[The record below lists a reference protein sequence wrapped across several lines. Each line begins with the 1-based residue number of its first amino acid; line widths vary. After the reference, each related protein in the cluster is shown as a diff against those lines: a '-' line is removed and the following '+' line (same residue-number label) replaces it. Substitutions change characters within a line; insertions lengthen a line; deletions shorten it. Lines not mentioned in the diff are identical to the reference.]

1 MSRKRVQLS
10 DLDLKNNCQLA
21 VEHQHLSQDKLK
33 GPTVFLADNA
43 QFSAQDRMLLQTLA
57 TKVLKMLVSRISQSH
72 QQNITAFF
80 SSYWVISCAWFV
92 DKPAVQVNALNR
104 QQSKIGVRVKF
115 DWTFDDLWPSFYTV
129 TNLKVIC
136 RCIALTTKR
145 YSDQIVADQCGRCK
159 ELLLYVQAASAAV
172 RLPLH

>member
-80 SSYWVISCAWFV
+80 SSY
-92 DKPAVQVNALNR
+92 
-104 QQSKIGVRVKF
+104 
-115 DWTFDDLWPSFYTV
+115 
-129 TNLKVIC
+129 
-136 RCIALTTKR
+136 
-145 YSDQIVADQCGRCK
+145 
-159 ELLLYVQAASAAV
+159 
-172 RLPLH
+172 